1 MAKKNN
7 VELYKIIPDSKIY
20 DIRLCTDGVTGFT
33 EAIHESDLKDLRSLI
48 DTVLKE
54 ERKIGGHTYS
64 KSGKDMCCQPLTEGE
79 KCECKEMSCKD
90 GCDRKHTCKTFWC
103 KKCEPQESNKELV
116 EWAYVSEKYCVVC
129 STGIDVRT
137 LKLPLC
143 DRHFKESNKEGEP
156 SKKPSE
162 RIEEFAK
169 NSVGF
174 AENIGG
180 KVDGIIKILDELHE
194 SGKI

>member
-1 MAKKNN
+1 MKKGNLEIKEDMDDSFVFRANN
-7 VELYKIIPDSKIY
+7 YSVYRI
-20 DIRLCTDGVTGFT
+20 GNMQ
-33 EAIHESDLKDLRSLI
+33 DLKDLRSLI

-156 SKKPSE
+156 LQKAFTRGNSCLYYQR
-162 RIEEFAK
+162 RIRRSWWIETK
-169 NSVGF
+169 RPR
-174 AENIGG
+174 
-180 KVDGIIKILDELHE
+180 
-194 SGKI
+194 